1 MATCDAAG
9 EVVVSKNQ
17 DVLGSKQ
24 PTVLL
29 KTEVCAVYISSVFT
43 NINVSLSWCLLFA
56 SMFNVQIHVL
66 TKKKLD
72 TGGRSNIDRKNILI
86 SIYFTVRV

>member
-43 NINVSLSWCLLFA
+43 NINVSLS
-56 SMFNVQIHVL
+56 
-66 TKKKLD
+66 
-72 TGGRSNIDRKNILI
+72 
-86 SIYFTVRV
+86 

>member
-29 KTEVCAVYISSVFT
+29 KTEVCAVYIFFVYIHFT
-43 NINVSLSWCLLFA
+43 NINISPPWCVDDVIFFLYPCLMHKF
-56 SMFNVQIHVL
+56 MFQR
-66 TKKKLD
+66 KKK
-72 TGGRSNIDRKNILI
+72 S
-86 SIYFTVRV
+86 SIQDDG